1 MDTQELQDL
10 INSNR
15 IDLRNLNTQQ
25 KVFLDTLIGE
35 GVIDSKPLD
44 TMIYEQN
51 EAAKKVAADK
61 NMYQD
66 PIKAMTSDTLNRD
79 KVAMYT
85 DIGMMMAQLLYD
97 RKRLAKVF
105 LNPTKSIG
113 ELEKI
118 SSNFK
123 NPLLNKAVV
132 GLKQIVAMA

>member
-1 MDTQELQDL
+1 MNIKELQDL

-35 GVIDSKPLD
+35 GVIESKPLD

-51 EAAKKVAADK
+51 EAAKKVAEDK

-85 DIGMMMAQLLYD
+85 DIGMMMHNFY
-97 RKRLAKVF
+97 
-105 LNPTKSIG
+105 TT
-113 ELEKI
+113 EKD
-118 SSNFK
+118 
-123 NPLLNKAVV
+123 
-132 GLKQIVAMA
+132 